1 MCNSLPLNVQYS
13 LPSKFLRT
21 FVNHHGVAVRHDGSS
36 FDLKSMFFVATLTHS
51 EDARVHSLTHLI
63 LLISSCKNRWC
74 MFPRGHGYKDEN
86 KCWAYF
92 ALLLTF
98 SPDPMINDLS
108 GKYGCKLVKTCYS
121 TWGFS
126 NVKVKWIAKI
136 HYDAAFQYPLLSLWC
151 VSLGTESRNMFTL
164 SRIFLHSKFR

>member
-13 LPSKFLRT
+13 VPSKFLRT

-121 TWGFS
+121 TLSYS
-126 NVKVKWIAKI
+126 NVKVNWIPNSIKTRHSNTLCCHSDVCLPWERIMYAI
-136 HYDAAFQYPLLSLWC
+136 CLL
-151 VSLGTESRNMFTL
+151 
-164 SRIFLHSKFR
+164 